1 MGTWTGTLST
11 YKTDI
16 PVVLNVLA
24 SGEVRVQIGGQ
35 LKMLLNVTWEND
47 TLSGRMSGDIGIEE
61 ESAPSEKLQI
71 C

>member
-1 MGTWTGTLST
+1 VGTWTGTLST